1 MSPRQDRLC
10 DPSDWLNVEERS
22 VCAPQSSQQAAPC
35 PSTQHPAPCP
45 SYPAFVVAL
54 PRADL
59 SAFHL
64 SIDLPPF
71 QAGHSGN
78 RGLRMHSGGVI

>member
-22 VCAPQSSQQAAPC
+22 VCAPQSSQP
-35 PSTQHPAPCP
+35 PAPCP

-78 RGLRMHSGGVI
+78 RGLRMHSRGVI